1 MIPQPTILIIR
12 PRNRLFAVVGGSSSS
27 VCTCRD
33 ETDGGCGDGIGV
45 EDPVPGDWIVGV
57 DFFVGGAVLLE
68 AEDGVADGE
77 GVVEGLRRG
86 RVGGGGG
93 GGETGGG
100 RGAGGEDDGTGG
112 WEEGDCVGRVR
123 GGHVEEMLGVVE
135 TIMALEGGV
144 QVRMQSAA
152 VQARGR
158 KRTCR

>member
-12 PRNRLFAVVGGSSSS
+12 PRNSLLVVVVGSS
-27 VCTCRD
+27 VCARRD

-57 DFFVGGAVLLE
+57 NFFFGGAVLLE

-77 GVVEGLRRG
+77 GVVEGLGGG

-93 GGETGGG
+93 DGGTGGG
-100 RGAGGEDDGTGG
+100 AGAGGEDDGTGG
-112 WEEGDCVGRVR
+112 WEEGDCVGRAR
-123 GGHVEEMLGVVE
+123 WGHVEEVLGVVE
-135 TIMALEGGV
+135 TIMVSEGGV

-152 VQARGR
+152 V
-158 KRTCR
+158 